1 MFKTRYAQKA
11 LLTVSVVALSM
22 SPLFDAPS
30 MARDTTPS
38 LIITS
43 DDLPPGLKEKIYTKP
58 VKVREIRASDILPNR
73 SYQDGD
79 TLVGRK
85 VNSIGNDL
93 FGIQGE
99 VSSLSGRLAR
109 LQDTSK
115 NIAAEYYANIATI
128 STQLQSGTTPGNPR
142 LVKKIE
148 AAELGIESLSANIAG
163 LNELAIDTAHVSSEA
178 SFLLEETRASYG
190 ISGAVEEDHV
200 QLAKMED
207 SINNT
212 IVLIERLLN
221 NVNDD
226 ITRTSA
232 YLNSERHN
240 LRTLSLAVANGDL
253 YGKNLAMRPFSS
265 VPSYSSASV
274 VPPVSNAV
282 SAPRLVASE
291 SSMPAVPA
299 PSVESTPIAQQ
310 QPAMEPSSSR
320 PLAKIRFDK
329 QDVEY
334 EQPIYMAV
342 SQALERYPN
351 SSFDLVAV
359 QPARGN
365 AAQKAIESTR
375 SRRNA
380 ERVLRTLTQMGLPL
394 DRINLS
400 YNESENAQSNEVH
413 LYMK

>member
-1 MFKTRYAQKA
+1 MFKRRSTSRI
-11 LLTVSVVALSM
+11 LLTASVMALTSVVAGTM
-22 SPLFDAPS
+22 VE
-30 MARDTTPS
+30 ARETSPS
-38 LIITS
+38 LVIMN
-43 DDLPPGLKEKIYTKP
+43 DDLPPGLKEKIYSKP
-58 VKVREIRASDILPNR
+58 VKVREIRPSDIAPSR
-73 SYQDGD
+73 HKGHEG

-85 VNSIGNDL
+85 IDDIGNDL
-93 FGIQGE
+93 FSIQGE
-99 VSSLSGRLAR
+99 VSSLSGRLSR
-109 LQDTSK
+109 LQSVGKD
-115 NIAAEYYANIATI
+115 IAVKYYANVATI
-128 STQLQSGTTPGNPR
+128 NTQLQSGTTPGNPR
-142 LVKKIE
+142 LVRKIE
-148 AAELGIESLSANIAG
+148 GAEQSIEDLSANIAS

-178 SFLLEETRASYG
+178 SFLLEEARASYS

-200 QLAKMED
+200 HLAKMED

-232 YLNSERHN
+232 YLNSERNN

-265 VPSYSSASV
+265 APSYSPAPAQTRSAS
-274 VPPVSNAV
+274 P
-282 SAPRLVASE
+282 APQASE
-291 SSMPAVPA
+291 SGMPAVPA
-299 PSVESTPIAQQ
+299 KEVTAEPVPLQNSAVSTAAPVLSG
-310 QPAMEPSSSR
+310 PK

-329 QDVEY
+329 QDVDY
-334 EQPIYMAV
+334 EQPVYMAV
-342 SQALERYPN
+342 SKALEKYPN
-351 SSFDLVAV
+351 SNFDLIAV

-394 DRINLS
+394 DRIHLS
-400 YNESENAQSNEVH
+400 YNESENAQGNEVH
-413 LYMK
+413 LYVK